1 MSLENEF
8 PTELIELPSKGWFY
22 PPEHPLSSGTI
33 ELYYMTAKHED
44 ILTSP
49 NLIRKGIV
57 IDKLLESLIATKG
70 VSYTDLFI
78 GDRNAVMIA
87 ARILGYGKKY
97 EPTVE
102 CPNCERASDVEI
114 NLEELKEKDIEFK
127 AAQKGKNEFTFFLPM
142 LKKEVVFKLLTYKDE
157 RDAQKELEAFRKN
170 LKGDVSREVTTRMR
184 YSIVSVDGERDR
196 AELTKFIE
204 NMPARDAAAL
214 REYARQIN
222 PDIDLKFDFEC
233 PKCSHVDRVEV
244 PIDVTFFW
252 PNSRV

>member
-1 MSLENEF
+1 MSDNMF
-8 PTELIELPSKGWFY
+8 PTEVIELPSKGWFY
-22 PPEHPLSSGTI
+22 PPSHPLSNGQI

-49 NLIRKGIV
+49 NLIRKGVV
-57 IDKLLESLIATKG
+57 IDELLKSLIATEG
-70 VSYTDLFI
+70 VNYTDLFI

-102 CPNCERASDVEI
+102 CPNCERTSEVEV
-114 NLEELKEKDIEFK
+114 NLEQLKEKDVEFK
-127 AAQKGKNEFTFFLPM
+127 ESMKGKNEFTFVLPM
-142 LKKEVVFKLLTYKDE
+142 SKKTVLFKLLTYKDE
-157 RDAQKELEAFRKN
+157 RDAQKELESLRKN

-184 YSIVSVDGERDR
+184 YSILAIDGERDR

-214 REYARQIN
+214 REHARQIN
-222 PDIDLKFDFEC
+222 PDIDLTFDFEC
-233 PKCSHVDRVEV
+233 PKCGHADRVEV

-252 PNSRV
+252 PNARV